1 MAHDARAVA
10 QRMYEAF
17 NARDLA
23 AAETIFSAD
32 FVSHPLGTVGV
43 DSVVK
48 AWSGLHATFPDVQVI
63 VEDMVV
69 DADTVAVRTTLHGVL
84 GGAGVDDQQLPSMM
98 EIFRVHDGR
107 ITELW
112 GISTLNRA
120 AGSSVTPG

>member
-1 MAHDARAVA
+1 MTHDARAAA

-43 DSVVK
+43 ESVVK
-48 AWSGLHATFPDVQVI
+48 AWSGLHAMFPDIQVT

-69 DADTVAVRTTLHGVL
+69 GADKVAVRTTLHGVL
-84 GGAGVDDQQLPSMM
+84 AGSGVDAQPPPSMM
-98 EIFRVHDGR
+98 EIFRVEDGR
-107 ITELW
+107 IAELW
-112 GISTLNRA
+112 GISTLNRS
-120 AGSSVTPG
+120 AGSSATPG